1 MTEELKERIEEIAN
15 DNGWSVNMYV
25 STIDGT
31 EYIEFES
38 YTPAG
43 QDLIVTIDV
52 YGDIEISDINAKLY
66 EYAENFDECEE
77 AYLWL
82 DESGHGKNGAPYHMD
97 DVLEDMVSA
106 KQMIYDLSDA
116 MKD

>member
-1 MTEELKERIEEIAN
+1 MTEELKQRIEEIAN
-15 DNGWSVNMYV
+15 NNDWSV
-25 STIDGT
+25 SFGEQDGQ
-31 EYIEFES
+31 ENIEFEG

-43 QDLIVTIDV
+43 QDLIVNIWDKEFESLS
-52 YGDIEISDINAKLY
+52 DIEDALWH
-66 EYAENFDECEE
+66 YAEDFDECEE
-77 AYLWL
+77 AYIWL
-82 DESGHGKNGAPYHMD
+82 DESGHGKNGAPYHMG